1 MLKMVTLPALVAGM
15 MAFAVEAGEN
25 AGALWQVEKVCLANH
40 ATTGL
45 AFPCLE
51 VKAAVSGNPGYV
63 VLRPPFGPG
72 DTILTPAE
80 KSPGIEDSRLQRAEA
95 ANYFSL
101 AWNARHFISGK
112 TSRPLGRADVAL
124 AVNAQITRS
133 QDQLHVHL
141 DCIAGDVRA
150 ALQEMEPG
158 VPANGWVALPRPIRH
173 LRFWAHRVRAETLD
187 GINPFALV
195 ARDIPGARV
204 TMGQM
209 TIVVAGSNFK
219 DGGKGFLVLAAR
231 VGGTRAEAVSTG
243 EELLDH
249 ACAG

>member
-1 MLKMVTLPALVAGM
+1 MVTLPALVAGM
-15 MAFAVEAGEN
+15 MAFGVEAGEN

-51 VKAAVSGNPGYV
+51 VRAATSGSAGYV
-63 VLRPPFGPG
+63 VLRPPLGPG
-72 DTILTPAE
+72 DTVLMPAE
-80 KSPGIEDSRLQRAEA
+80 KSPGIEDARLQSANA
-95 ANYFSL
+95 PNYFDQ
-101 AWNARHFISGK
+101 AWNARHFIAGK
-112 TSRPLGRADVAL
+112 TSRPLARADVAL

-150 ALQEMEPG
+150 ALQEMEPA
-158 VPANGWVALPRPIRH
+158 VPARGWVALPRPIRH
-173 LRFWAHRVRAETLD
+173 LRFWAYRVRAETLD

-195 ARDIPGARV
+195 ARDIPGARLA
-204 TMGQM
+204 MGQM
-209 TIVVAGSNFK
+209 TIVVAGSHFK
-219 DGGKGFLVLAAR
+219 DGGKGFLLLAAR
-231 VGGTRAEAVSTG
+231 VGGTRADAVSTG

-249 ACAG
+249 SCAG